1 MWKLLRMDLIF
12 DWKTLVF
19 TYGLWSVLWLGGPV
33 IEPSGHLTFGL
44 WSGWVAV
51 ACAFLPIILVGREDK
66 FKAWALACSLPVTR
80 DAIVA
85 SRYLGGWIVALAGVA
100 ISAAAMGA
108 LWLVGVRP
116 LLPPTPMLPVLV
128 LVLIGITLALMMP
141 LTLRFGIVG
150 IIGILVVT
158 QLLGVAA
165 VVASVLFRIPAV
177 QSVESAVKG
186 VSTAVA
192 HMRATLGT
200 VAFSAVL
207 LLAVTV
213 LNGVSFGLSAWIYR
227 RRDF

>member
-12 DWKTLVF
+12 DWKTLAF

-100 ISAAAMGA
+100 VAALAMGA
-108 LWLVGVRP
+108 LSLFGVRP
-116 LLPPTPMLPVLV
+116 LLPPTPMLPVALLV
-128 LVLIGITLALMMP
+128 VIGITLALMMP

-150 IIGILVVT
+150 IIAILVVT
-158 QLLGVAA
+158 QLLGVAL
-165 VVASVLFRIPAV
+165 VVASALFRVGAV
-177 QSVESAVKG
+177 QFIESVVKG
-186 VSTAVA
+186 VSAGVA
-192 HMRATLGT
+192 HMRATLGAA
-200 VAFSAVL
+200 AFSAVL
-207 LLAVTV
+207 LLAVAAF
-213 LNGVSFGLSAWIYR
+213 NGASYTLSAWIYR